1 MVNRRSASTARPL
14 GEAVIREVLT
24 AAGERPAQ
32 NGTQAAKIRYAS
44 RFADAMAQRVAAD
57 LAAALPG
64 TEATAARKARSEK
77 GNKQLDINFSTPAL
91 GLAVGISFKSVH
103 IRESGAGYTHNLKR
117 NEEEL
122 RIEASGYHRRQPYA
136 VMIGVL
142 FLPFDSCHATK
153 PKSRYSS
160 FGSWV
165 RHLRPYTGRTSPQD
179 DPDRFERIFI
189 ALYDPEGSDIR
200 FFDVAVPPPR
210 LGPPPLE
217 VDSPFRAISYEE
229 FLQEVHREFLKR
241 NRLDFSWADGDAEPL
256 GGADPGPVS

>member
-1 MVNRRSASTARPL
+1 MVTRRRASTSRPR
-14 GEAVIREVLT
+14 GEEVIREVLA

-32 NGTQAAKIRYAS
+32 TASQSAKIKYAS
-44 RFADAMAQRVAAD
+44 RFADAMAQRLATD
-57 LAAALPG
+57 LDAALPG
-64 TEATAARKARSEK
+64 TEATAARRARSEK

-103 IRESGAGYTHNLKR
+103 IREQGAGYTHNLKR

-142 FLPFDSCHATK
+142 FLPFDSCEATK
-153 PKSRYSS
+153 PRSRYSS

-165 RHLRPYTGRTSPQD
+165 RHLRPYTGRTGPQD

-189 ALYDPEGSDIR
+189 ALYDPQGTDIR
-200 FFDVAVPPPR
+200 FFDVALPPPR
-210 LGPPPLE
+210 LGPPPLT
-217 VDSPFRAISYEE
+217 DDAPSRAITYEE
-229 FLQEVHREFLKR
+229 LLQEIHREFLKR
-241 NRLDFSWADGDAEPL
+241 NRLDFSWSDGETDPL
-256 GGADPGPVS
+256 GEEDTGPVS